1 MEEKFNGLVW
11 AAIWAVIL
19 VLCIVAIF
27 WNPAHWITAFVA
39 VCMTVLFIHDFRTTR
54 NL

>member
-39 VCMTVLFIHDFRTTR
+39 ACMTVLFIHDFRTTR